1 MRIEIRRSRGRAG
14 EEPERR
20 ATPALYLFL
29 TAAVSAVLAAAAAGL
44 WFLFA
49 PRLAAWH
56 PFAAAASWC
65 ALAALAAAWGA
76 YIAVEGLSARLGKD
90 LLRRAPG
97 VRRALLGACYPL
109 CRAAGRLAG
118 RTAEA
123 VAASFIACS
132 NAMAVR
138 RAARPAGGGLLVLL
152 PRCLQREGCAQAVSM
167 DVRNCRR
174 CGGCDLAKLVPLME
188 RYGFRMAVATGGR
201 LARALVRDLKPSG
214 VIAVA
219 CERELLEG
227 IAGIG
232 GIPVVCIA
240 NRRPEGPCRNTR
252 VDLGEFEAAV
262 HRFMGGGEGW
272 EG

>member
-1 MRIEIRRSRGRAG
+1 MGRSGIRRSRGRAG

-20 ATPALYLFL
+20 ATPVLYLSL
-29 TAAVSAVLAAAAAGL
+29 TAAVSALLAAAAAGL
-44 WFLFA
+44 WLLLA
-49 PRLAAWH
+49 PHLAAWH
-56 PFAAAASWC
+56 PSAAAASWC

-76 YIAVEGLSARLGKD
+76 YIAVEGLSAGLGKD
-90 LLRRAPG
+90 LLGRAPG

-109 CRAAGRLAG
+109 CRAAGRLLG
-118 RTAEA
+118 RSAEA
-123 VAASFIACS
+123 VGASFIAYS
-132 NAMAVR
+132 NALAVR
-138 RAARPAGGGLLVLL
+138 GAARPGGGGLLVLR

-174 CGGCDLAKLVPLME
+174 CGGCDLSNLVPLME
-188 RYGFRMAVATGGR
+188 RYGFQMAVATGGR

-232 GIPVVCIA
+232 GIPVLCIA

-252 VDLGEFEAAV
+252 VDLEEFESAV
-262 HRFMGGGEGW
+262 RRLAER
-272 EG
+272 